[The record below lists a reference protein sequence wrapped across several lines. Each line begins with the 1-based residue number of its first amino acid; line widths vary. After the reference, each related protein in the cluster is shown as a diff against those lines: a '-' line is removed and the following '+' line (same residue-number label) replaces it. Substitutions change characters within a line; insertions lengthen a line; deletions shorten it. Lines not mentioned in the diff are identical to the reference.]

1 MEQTELIVNGQT
13 YPILYEKNWNLLY
26 VLREVLGLTGTKC
39 GCGTN
44 DCGACRVIVDGEAKN
59 SCVLMVR
66 NLAGKR
72 IETIE
77 GLSHGTEL
85 HPIQQAFIDAGAVQC
100 GFCTPGMIMSAKA
113 LLDRCP
119 DPTEEEIRAALEP
132 NLCRC
137 TGYVKIVEAV
147 QLAAKRMRE
156 GENLSNN
163 LSLCQKDGVI
173 GKPTPVFDA
182 RLKVSGQLQYVD
194 DMKLPGMLH
203 AKILLSTHAHANI
216 VSIDTSAA
224 EALPGVRAVI
234 TYEDA
239 PDVRFNGNG
248 EDWDILESERV
259 LDSRVRYVGDKVA
272 AVAAD
277 TDAIAA
283 AALKLIKVEYEDLPA
298 FFDAEEAAAPDAV
311 KLHDW
316 NENGNILWEVD
327 NTFGDLDAGFS
338 EADFVLDERFEVPA
352 IHHAA
357 METHGCVASFD
368 ADSKLTVWSSSQDV
382 FGKRRNLAK
391 IFGLPYA
398 KVRVL
403 APALGGGFGGKIDTS
418 TEPVA
423 ALLSLKTGRPVKC
436 VLTRQEDIQATPTRH
451 AETIYV
457 RAGFK
462 DTGELTAL
470 DYTVWINAG
479 AHSGGT
485 MSVAWASGGKFFK
498 LFKCPNMRN
507 HAIPVYTNRQ
517 NAGAMRGFGSP
528 QVFWVFS
535 QLIAQVSERTGI
547 DAAVLYDLN
556 LHDPDTCDQRG
567 EDLGNFR
574 AKDCLAR
581 AKELFGWDEAVA
593 EARAS
598 RAAGGTK
605 RIGVGLAVAP
615 HGSSMYGVMPDTCGI
630 TIKMNLDGSITLFSG
645 MSDMGNGSN
654 TVQRMIVAEVLSMP
668 LDNIALV
675 HTDTE
680 LTGYDVGIFAS
691 RGTYVGGGAAYQCA
705 SKVAAEIRSLASEL
719 LDAPADALELRA
731 NGVGVIGEP
740 ERWVTMEQ
748 VAQHAHKL
756 ERDITI
762 GGNFGSRAVPA
773 SAGAHMVKVEVDLA
787 TGAVTPLVYAA
798 VHDVG
803 RALNPMGLEGQV
815 HGGIQMG
822 LGYALSEGLS
832 LKPDGSGALKNRFL
846 RDCRLFRATDMPRDI
861 RVEFLESEE
870 HTGPFGAK
878 SVGECGV
885 VPVAGAVAAAV
896 GNALGRTFTKL
907 PIDEEAVVCAA
918 RES

>member
-44 DCGACRVIVDGEAKN
+44 DCGACRVIVDGEARN

-77 GLSHGTEL
+77 GLSRGTQL

-163 LSLCQKDGVI
+163 LSLCQEDGVI

-216 VSIDTSAA
+216 ASIDTSAA

-234 TYEDA
+234 TYKDA

-298 FFDAEEAAAPDAV
+298 YFDAEEAVAPDAV

-338 EADFVLDERFEVPA
+338 AADFVLDERFEVPA

-357 METHGCVASFD
+357 MIMGGYGHTAVYMAYD
-368 ADSKLTVWSSSQDV
+368 
-382 FGKRRNLAK
+382 K
-391 IFGLPYA
+391 I
-398 KVRVL
+398 
-403 APALGGGFGGKIDTS
+403 
-418 TEPVA
+418 
-423 ALLSLKTGRPVKC
+423 
-436 VLTRQEDIQATPTRH
+436 
-451 AETIYV
+451 
-457 RAGFK
+457 
-462 DTGELTAL
+462 
-470 DYTVWINAG
+470 
-479 AHSGGT
+479 
-485 MSVAWASGGKFFK
+485 
-498 LFKCPNMRN
+498 
-507 HAIPVYTNRQ
+507 
-517 NAGAMRGFGSP
+517 
-528 QVFWVFS
+528 
-535 QLIAQVSERTGI
+535 
-547 DAAVLYDLN
+547 
-556 LHDPDTCDQRG
+556 
-567 EDLGNFR
+567 
-574 AKDCLAR
+574 
-581 AKELFGWDEAVA
+581 
-593 EARAS
+593 
-598 RAAGGTK
+598 
-605 RIGVGLAVAP
+605 
-615 HGSSMYGVMPDTCGI
+615 
-630 TIKMNLDGSITLFSG
+630 
-645 MSDMGNGSN
+645 
-654 TVQRMIVAEVLSMP
+654 
-668 LDNIALV
+668 
-675 HTDTE
+675 
-680 LTGYDVGIFAS
+680 
-691 RGTYVGGGAAYQCA
+691 
-705 SKVAAEIRSLASEL
+705 
-719 LDAPADALELRA
+719 
-731 NGVGVIGEP
+731 
-740 ERWVTMEQ
+740 
-748 VAQHAHKL
+748 
-756 ERDITI
+756 
-762 GGNFGSRAVPA
+762 
-773 SAGAHMVKVEVDLA
+773 
-787 TGAVTPLVYAA
+787 
-798 VHDVG
+798 
-803 RALNPMGLEGQV
+803 
-815 HGGIQMG
+815 
-822 LGYALSEGLS
+822 
-832 LKPDGSGALKNRFL
+832 
-846 RDCRLFRATDMPRDI
+846 
-861 RVEFLESEE
+861 
-870 HTGPFGAK
+870 
-878 SVGECGV
+878 
-885 VPVAGAVAAAV
+885 
-896 GNALGRTFTKL
+896 
-907 PIDEEAVVCAA
+907 
-918 RES
+918 